1 MEDNKMKI
9 QSLSVV
15 VPAVKCIN
23 DCKFCVAKMGDDK
36 YKDQLDSNKPFYD
49 LYQKE
54 YLKRL
59 AFARDNGCNT
69 IMLTGDAEPQQNR
82 GFLEKFGTLNSMLEQ
97 PFRWI
102 EMQTTGV
109 LLDDGYLRFL
119 RNHVG
124 VSTISISL
132 SSFSNGDNE
141 IITGMKTPVDI
152 KYLCSE
158 IKRYDFNLRLS
169 LNLTKYFVPYL
180 AEYGYD
186 IPESIIMKCKEL
198 GADQV
203 TFRKMYTSGSDSEQD
218 KWLKDNEMN
227 SEYINYI
234 KEYII
239 NKGTPLAIL
248 EFGATK
254 YDVYGMSVVLD
265 DDCMSQ
271 ELKDGYKYLILRP
284 DCKLYS
290 RWDTKASLIF

>member
-1 MEDNKMKI
+1 MKI
-9 QSLSVV
+9 QSLSIV
-15 VPAVKCIN
+15 VPAKKCIN
-23 DCKFCVAKMGDDK
+23 DCKFCVAKMENTA
-36 YKDQLDSNKPFYD
+36 YADQLDSNKPFFD

-59 AFARDNGCNT
+59 SFARDNGCNT

-82 GFLEKFGTLNSMLEQ
+82 DFLERFGTMNSMLEQ

-102 EMQTTGV
+102 EMQTTGT
-109 LLDDGYLRFL
+109 LLDEGYLRFL

-132 SSFSNGDNE
+132 SSFDNDKNVE
-141 IITGMKTPVDI
+141 ITGMKVPVDI
-152 KYLCSE
+152 EHLCHE

-169 LNLTKYFVPYL
+169 LNLTSAFN
-180 AEYGYD
+180 
-186 IPESIIMKCKEL
+186 PENKESDELFSNIIKKCKSL

-203 TFRKMYTSGSDSEQD
+203 TFRNMYTSGTNSPQD
-218 KWLKDNEMN
+218 IWLGENFIGKGVIKDFMKC
-227 SEYINYI
+227 I
-234 KEYII
+234 KEQ
-239 NKGTPLAIL
+239 GTPLAIL

-254 YDVYGMSVVLD
+254 YDVEGMSIVLD
-265 DDCMSQ
+265 EDSMSQ

-290 RWDTKASLIF
+290 RWETKASLIF

>member
-1 MEDNKMKI
+1 MKI

-15 VPAVKCIN
+15 VPAKKCIN
-23 DCKFCVAKMGDDK
+23 DCQFCVSRMG
-36 YKDQLDSNKPFYD
+36 YALYADQLDSNKPFYD

-59 AFARDNGCNT
+59 EFARDNGCNT

-82 GFLEKFGTLNSMLEQ
+82 VFLEKFGTLNSMLEQ

-102 EMQTTGV
+102 EMQTTGT
-109 LLDDGYLRFL
+109 LLNDGYLRFL

-132 SSFSNGDNE
+132 SSFDNNE
-141 IITGMKTPVDI
+141 NVKITGMKVPIDI
-152 KYLCSE
+152 EYLCHE

-169 LNLTKYFVPYL
+169 LNLTKVFNCQDKCDEEL
-180 AEYGYD
+180 FKD
-186 IPESIIMKCKEL
+186 IIEKCKSL

-203 TFRKMYTSGSDSEQD
+203 TFRHMYTSGTDSPQD
-218 KWLKDNEMN
+218 KWLLEHAM
-227 SEYINYI
+227 SESTIENFITYI
-234 KEYII
+234 KES
-239 NKGTPLAIL
+239 GTPLAIL
-248 EFGATK
+248 EYGSVK
-254 YDVYGMSVVLD
+254 YDVEGMSVVLD

-271 ELKDGYKYLILRP
+271 EATDGYKYLILRP